1 MPNSKSS
8 RENGKL
14 GGRPLG
20 TLNPETIKRNE
31 MRQKMLERIEQEFN
45 PLMDAAID
53 LAKGIIVYIPGKDGK
68 PRKIYEE
75 PPNTEMLKYLLDQS
89 AGKALTSVEMSGGLS
104 IDNLQ
109 DFIYSLYGKSANR
122 RNPT

>member
-1 MPNSKSS
+1 MIDRVEK
-8 RENGKL
+8 
-14 GGRPLG
+14 
-20 TLNPETIKRNE
+20 
-31 MRQKMLERIEQEFN
+31 EFD
-45 PLMDAAID
+45 PLMDAAMD
-53 LAKGIIVYIPGKDGK
+53 LAKGIIVYVSGKDGK
-68 PRKIYEE
+68 PRKVYEQ

-122 RNPT
+122 RDPT

>member
-1 MPNSKSS
+1 MPKSKSS

-20 TLNPETIKRNE
+20 TLNPETLKRIE
-31 MRQKMLERIEQEFN
+31 MRQKMLDRIELEFQ
-45 PLMDAAID
+45 PLMDAAMD
-53 LAKGIIVYIPGKDGK
+53 LAKGIVVYVPGKDGK
-68 PRKIYEE
+68 KSKVYEE
-75 PPNTEMLKYLLDQS
+75 MPNADMVKYLLDQS

-122 RNPT
+122 RNPA

>member
-1 MPNSKSS
+1 MPKSKSS
-8 RENGKL
+8 KENGKL

-20 TLNPETIKRNE
+20 TLNPETIKRIE
-31 MRQKMLERIEQEFN
+31 MRQKMLDRIELEFQ
-45 PLMDAAID
+45 PLMDAAMD
-53 LAKGIIVYIPGKDGK
+53 LAKGIVVYVPGKDGK
-68 PRKIYEE
+68 KSKVYEE
-75 PPNTEMLKYLLDQS
+75 MPNPDMVKYLLDQS

-122 RNPT
+122 RNPA

>member
-1 MPNSKSS
+1 MPKSKSS
-8 RENGKL
+8 KENGKL

-20 TLNPETIKRNE
+20 TLNPETIKRIE
-31 MRQKMLERIEQEFN
+31 MRQKMLDRIELEFQ
-45 PLMDAAID
+45 PLMDAALD
-53 LAKGIIVYIPGKDGK
+53 LAKGVVVYVPGENGK
-68 PRKIYEE
+68 KSKVYEE
-75 PPNTEMLKYLLDQS
+75 MPNADMVKYLLDQS

-122 RNPT
+122 RNPA

>member
-1 MPNSKSS
+1 MPNPITA
-8 RENGKL
+8 RTNGKR

-20 TLNPETIKRNE
+20 TLNPETVKRNKL
-31 MRQKMLERIEQEFN
+31 RQMMIDRVEKEFD
-45 PLMDAAID
+45 PLMDAAMD
-53 LAKGIIVYIPGKDGK
+53 LAKGIIVYVSGKDGK
-68 PRKIYEE
+68 PRKVYEQ

-122 RNPT
+122 RDPT

>member
-1 MPNSKSS
+1 MPKSKSS
-8 RENGKL
+8 KENGKL

-20 TLNPETIKRNE
+20 TLNPETIKRIE
-31 MRQKMLERIEQEFN
+31 MRQKMLDRIELEFQ
-45 PLMDAAID
+45 PLMDAAMD
-53 LAKGIIVYIPGKDGK
+53 LAKGIVVYVPGKDGK
-68 PRKIYEE
+68 KSKVYEE
-75 PPNTEMLKYLLDQS
+75 MPNADMVKYLLDQS

-122 RNPT
+122 RNPA

>member
-1 MPNSKSS
+1 MPKSKSS
-8 RENGKL
+8 KKNGKL

-31 MRQKMLERIEQEFN
+31 MRQKMLDRIEQEFQ
-45 PLMDAAID
+45 PLMDSAID
-53 LAKGIIVYIPGKDGK
+53 LAKGIVVYVPAKDGK
-68 PRKIYEE
+68 KSKVYEKE
-75 PPNTEMLKYLLDQS
+75 PNPDILKYLLDQS

-122 RNPT
+122 RNPA

>member
-1 MPNSKSS
+1 MPKSKSS
-8 RENGKL
+8 KENGKL

-20 TLNPETIKRNE
+20 TLNPETIKRIE
-31 MRQKMLERIEQEFN
+31 MRQKMLDRIELEFQ
-45 PLMDAAID
+45 PLMDAALD
-53 LAKGIIVYIPGKDGK
+53 LAKGIVVYVPGENGK
-68 PRKIYEE
+68 KSKVYEE
-75 PPNTEMLKYLLDQS
+75 MPNADMVKYLLDQS

-122 RNPT
+122 RNPA

>member
-1 MPNSKSS
+1 MPKSKSS
-8 RENGKL
+8 KENGKL

-20 TLNPETIKRNE
+20 TLNPETLKRIE
-31 MRQKMLERIEQEFN
+31 IRQKMLDRIEQEFQ
-45 PLMDAAID
+45 PLMDAAMD
-53 LAKGIIVYIPGKDGK
+53 LAKGIVVYVPGKDGK
-68 PRKIYEE
+68 KSKVYQ
-75 PPNTEMLKYLLDQS
+75 EMPSADMVKYLLDQS

-104 IDNLQ
+104 IENLQ

>member
-1 MPNSKSS
+1 MPNPTTA
-8 RENGKL
+8 RENGKR

-31 MRQKMLERIEQEFN
+31 MRQKMLARIEQEFN
-45 PLMDAAID
+45 PLMDAALD
-53 LAKGIIVYIPGKDGK
+53 LAKGIVVYVPGKDGK
-68 PRKIYEE
+68 KSKVYERE
-75 PPNTEMLKYLLDQS
+75 PNTDMVKYLLDQS

-122 RNPT
+122 RNPA